1 VWALGDCAGSAH
13 LTHISYDDF
22 RVVRDNLAGGNH
34 ITTGRQVPSCLFI
47 DPELARVGLSEI
59 QAKQLGRPYQLAKI
73 PMSAIPRTRTN
84 NGIRGFLKARISSNK
99 DQILGFTG
107 FGIGSGELMTT
118 VQFAM
123 RAGIP
128 YQVLRDEMIAHPTHS
143 EELLFLFSAVPP
155 MRAGSSL

>member
-1 VWALGDCAGSAH
+1 
-13 LTHISYDDF
+13 
-22 RVVRDNLAGGNH
+22 
-34 ITTGRQVPSCLFI
+34 
-47 DPELARVGLSEI
+47 
-59 QAKQLGRPYQLAKI
+59 
-73 PMSAIPRTRTN
+73 
-84 NGIRGFLKARISSNK
+84 
-99 DQILGFTG
+99 
-107 FGIGSGELMTT
+107 MTT